1 MKDLIEILAAL
12 GFVSFLMIVA
22 TGIVGASFKF
32 WIDLLG
38 YAIPSQ
44 KPTPA
49 IDRLTDNDFSRKL
62 DWTLN
67 QPGTQRQLRGDGGYL
82 SDVPAFY
89 VTFGAFKQG
98 PDGSFYQQHTILLSA
113 DDIEVVK

>member
-1 MKDLIEILAAL
+1 MRYRLKNQHLQRTLD
-12 GFVSFLMIVA
+12 
-22 TGIVGASFKF
+22 K
-32 WIDLLG
+32 
-38 YAIPSQ
+38 
-44 KPTPA
+44 
-49 IDRLTDNDFSRKL
+49 LTDNDFSRKL

-67 QPGTQRQLRGDGGYL
+67 QPDTQRQLRGDGGYI